1 MKKSLIVTALILS
14 VFLILLACNQTNKQV
29 NVNETILK
37 GKTKILVDETFK
49 PVIEDQIMIF
59 ESKYDAKISL
69 LAKSETEVILALVK
83 DTANI
88 AVLSRTLTPIELKI
102 FENKKITPRIT
113 KIATDAIAFIANK
126 KNNDTIIALQDIVA
140 FMQGKSNQD
149 IKGLVFD
156 NPNSRSVRYMNELAG
171 LKTIPKSGI
180 YSFKTNEEV
189 IKFVAENE
197 GMIGILGVNWLMQPA
212 LNMVET
218 VKSVQVLSVK
228 GIGKKDYFAP
238 TQNNIAEGKYPLIR
252 DLFIINCHHY

>member
-69 LAKSETEVILALVK
+69 LAKSETEAILALVK

-126 KNNDTIIALQDIVA
+126 KNNDTITRLSDFKLGKGA
-140 FMQGKSNQD
+140 FFGS
-149 IKGLVFD
+149 
-156 NPNSRSVRYMNELAG
+156 E
-171 LKTIPKSGI
+171 
-180 YSFKTNEEV
+180 
-189 IKFVAENE
+189 
-197 GMIGILGVNWLMQPA
+197 
-212 LNMVET
+212 
-218 VKSVQVLSVK
+218 
-228 GIGKKDYFAP
+228 
-238 TQNNIAEGKYPLIR
+238 
-252 DLFIINCHHY
+252 